1 MAAVNAQGTELWLI
15 DPTDGTLI
23 DTGCVNSIDGL
34 SAPNDDIETTCLRD
48 TARCYEAGLA
58 TPGTA
63 TMEIQFDPRNA
74 DHVRLHRAYLSGRN
88 AKWALGMS
96 DATGTPPTV
105 KDGNFELPETRS
117 WLAFEARVQD
127 FPFSFAQNTKVTSG
141 LPLRLSGKVA
151 VIPATK

>member
-1 MAAVNAQGTELWLI
+1 MAAVNTQGTELWLI

-48 TARCYEAGLA
+48 TARHYEAGLA

-63 TMEIQFDPRNA
+63 TMEIQFDPRNP
-74 DHVRLHRAYLSGRN
+74 DHIRLNKVYLSKKN

-96 DATGTPPTV
+96 DATGVAPGV
-105 KDGNFELPETRS
+105 KDGNFELPDNRS
-117 WLAFEARVQD
+117 WLVFEARVQD
-127 FPFSFAQNTKVTSG
+127 FPFSFAQNAKVTSG
-141 LPLRLSGKVA
+141 LPLRISGN
-151 VIPATK
+151 VIIIPGTK